1 MKIYYSETAIKSLNV
16 ILEFL
21 ESKWTIKQ
29 INLLNSEILKFEE
42 TISENLITHQ
52 SISTDSNVKYMLV
65 AKKQVKIYY
74 TKFNN
79 DEVRVLAFWYSKG
92 NPQQLKKLLR

>member
-1 MKIYYSETAIKSLNV
+1 MRIYYSETAIKSLNV

-29 INLLNSEILKFEE
+29 INLLKSEILKFEK

-52 SISTDSNVKYMLV
+52 SISTDSN
-65 AKKQVKIYY
+65 I
-74 TKFNN
+74 
-79 DEVRVLAFWYSKG
+79 
-92 NPQQLKKLLR
+92 KLSLIHI